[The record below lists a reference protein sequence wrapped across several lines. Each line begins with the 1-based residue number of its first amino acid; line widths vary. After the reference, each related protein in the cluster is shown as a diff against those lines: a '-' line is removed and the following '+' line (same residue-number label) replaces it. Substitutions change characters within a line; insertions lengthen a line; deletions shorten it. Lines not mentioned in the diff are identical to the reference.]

1 MNQETNEFLME
12 NLVDAHNIFN
22 SIIKEMQQANIPFE
36 YEFIRDKEMN
46 SYEIV
51 SDLLVKMNSEVYEYN
66 YLIDNNITFFNDKY
80 SFYVRYISL
89 YIISFI
95 FIKMYHE
102 IFTTEKFNEFWHY
115 IVGLF
120 LGSTF
125 VGLLNKDI
133 NEYQTNT
140 KEKRDL
146 INRLKTLEEAHR
158 ENHDKAVNEI
168 DYIFALNDNL
178 WEELDRGKKLVKK
191 E

>member
-1 MNQETNEFLME
+1 MNQETNDFLME
-12 NLVDAHNIFN
+12 NLNDAHHIFKC
-22 SIIKEMQQANIPFE
+22 IIGEMQQKGIPFE
-36 YEFIRDKEMN
+36 YELIKEKEMN

-51 SDLLVKMNSEVYEYN
+51 SNLLVKMDSEVYEYN
-66 YLIDNNITFFNDKY
+66 YLIDNNQEFFNDKY
-80 SFYVRYISL
+80 SFYLKYISL
-89 YIISFI
+89 YIVSFI

-102 IFTTEKFNEFWHY
+102 IFTTEKFNELWHY

-133 NEYQTNT
+133 NEYQSNT

-146 INRLKTLEEAHR
+146 INRLKTLKEEHM

-178 WEELDRGKKLVKK
+178 WDELENSKKLVKNK
-191 E
+191 